1 MLLQSVLTGESGS
14 VEKHLE
20 PTAGPKA
27 VYQDK
32 TCILFSV
39 RQPTQQ
45 PVKQP
50 VENAVAASSLL
61 PHAACCTLELPS
73 PTVT

>member
-1 MLLQSVLTGESGS
+1 M
-14 VEKHLE
+14 EKHLE

-39 RQPTQQ
+39 RGATGQ
-45 PVKQP
+45 PVRQLAYHSSCL
-50 VENAVAASSLL
+50 ESAAPYSLL
-61 PHAACCTLELPS
+61 QF
-73 PTVT
+73 